1 LYVKGETEFSGPK
14 VRKVEL
20 LALWYKARI

>member
-1 LYVKGETEFSGPK
+1 VKGETEFSGPK